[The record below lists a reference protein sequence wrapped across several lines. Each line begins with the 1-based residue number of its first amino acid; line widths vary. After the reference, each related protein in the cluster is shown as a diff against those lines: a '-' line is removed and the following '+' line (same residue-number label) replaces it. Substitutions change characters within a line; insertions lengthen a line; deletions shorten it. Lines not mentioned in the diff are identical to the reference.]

1 MVIQTYNFYSHF
13 AVPLKMGIVEFTSLP
28 VIPIPTTPLRSIN
41 ITVHIYIYPRRG
53 PVCVVLF
60 SFSKVFLIC
69 FGWQGLQYIRATE
82 KFFNIEYWPGGG
94 IYRRV
99 KGKTLHAYVAAHFT
113 YSMCML

>member
-1 MVIQTYNFYSHF
+1 MVNQTYNFYSHF
-13 AVPLKMGIVEFTSLP
+13 AVPLKKGIVEFTSLP
-28 VIPIPTTPLRSIN
+28 VNHPLKISIN
-41 ITVHIYIYPRRG
+41 ITVHIYFYPRRG